1 MDMPA
6 SPGISANCRRM
17 SSVLTLV
24 GDKWTVMIVMV
35 LIDRPRRFN
44 DIKRT
49 IGGISQQMLTRTLKA
64 LDRDGMVS
72 RTVYPTVPPQV
83 EYALTEL
90 GLSLSQPL
98 RALGAWTGDHL
109 EQIDENRLRYDTI
122 KDAGTSKTVADVQS
136 VSKIG

>member
-6 SPGISANCRRM
+6 PTGVTANCRRM
-17 SSVLTLV
+17 SSVLSLV

-35 LIDRPRRFN
+35 LIERPRRFN

-64 LDRDGMVS
+64 LDRDGMVN
-72 RTVYPTVPPQV
+72 RTVHPTVPPQV

-90 GLSLSQPL
+90 GYSLAEPL
-98 RALGAWTGDHL
+98 RALGAWAGAHL
-109 EQIDENRLRYDTI
+109 EEIDGNRVRYDTVRDGELG
-122 KDAGTSKTVADVQS
+122 KSASDTP
-136 VSKIG
+136 

>member
-6 SPGISANCRRM
+6 TPGVSADCRRM
-17 SSVLTLV
+17 SSVLSLV

-35 LIDRPRRFN
+35 LVERPRRFN

-72 RTVYPTVPPQV
+72 RTVHPTVPPQV

-90 GLSLSQPL
+90 GHSLSDPL
-98 RALGAWTGDHL
+98 RALGSWAGKHL
-109 EQIDENRLRYDTI
+109 ELIDQNRLRYDS
-122 KDAGTSKTVADVQS
+122 AGDVGAE
-136 VSKIG
+136 VTMRTAKP

>member
-1 MDMPA
+1 MDMPT
-6 SPGISANCRRM
+6 SPGVSDSCRRM
-17 SSVLTLV
+17 SSVLSLV

-35 LIDRPRRFN
+35 LIERPRRFN

-83 EYALTEL
+83 EYALTNL
-90 GLSLSQPL
+90 GNSLSEPL
-98 RALGAWTGDHL
+98 RALGVWAGKHL
-109 EQIDENRLRYDTI
+109 ELIDENRVRYDTL
-122 KDAGTSKTVADVQS
+122 GS
-136 VSKIG
+136 VDPSRSARGAE

>member
-6 SPGISANCRRM
+6 TPGINADCRRM
-17 SSVLTLV
+17 NSVLSLV

-35 LIDRPRRFN
+35 LVERPRRFN

-83 EYALTEL
+83 EYALTDL
-90 GLSLSQPL
+90 GRSLSEPL
-98 RALGAWTGDHL
+98 RALGAWAGKHL
-109 EQIDENRLRYDTI
+109 ELIDQNRLRYDRAGAVEPGI
-122 KDAGTSKTVADVQS
+122 DARTAER
-136 VSKIG
+136 